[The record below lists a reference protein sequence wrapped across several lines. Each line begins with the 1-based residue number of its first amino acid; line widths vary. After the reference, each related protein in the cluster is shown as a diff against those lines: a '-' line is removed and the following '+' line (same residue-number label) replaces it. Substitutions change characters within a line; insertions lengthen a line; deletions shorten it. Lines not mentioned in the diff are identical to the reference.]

1 LILKGKK
8 MAKNGKKDTDNS
20 LSKTELKVLMRQFG
34 VTMQSI
40 ADNSG
45 FSKVDVSRIMNEEME
60 NKIMVTARRLVKQK
74 WDRSE
79 HLKEML
85 A

>member
-1 LILKGKK
+1 
-8 MAKNGKKDTDNS
+8 MAKKGNKDTNNS
-20 LSKTELKVLMRQFG
+20 LSKSELKVLMKQFG

-60 NKIMVTARRLVKQK
+60 AKIMVTARRLVKQNWEK
-74 WDRSE
+74 SE

>member
-1 LILKGKK
+1 
-8 MAKNGKKDTDNS
+8 MAK
-20 LSKTELKVLMRQFG
+20 
-34 VTMQSI
+34 MQSI

-60 NKIMVTARRLVKQK
+60 AKIMVTARRLVRQS
-74 WDRSE
+74 WDKSE
-79 HLKEML
+79 HLKEKL

>member
-1 LILKGKK
+1 
-8 MAKNGKKDTDNS
+8 MAKSGKKDTNNS

>member
-1 LILKGKK
+1 
-8 MAKNGKKDTDNS
+8 MAKSGRKDTDNS
-20 LSKTELKVLMRQFG
+20 LSKTQLKVLMKQFG

-60 NKIMVTARRLVKQK
+60 AKIMVTARRLVRQS
-74 WDRSE
+74 WDKSE

>member
-1 LILKGKK
+1 
-8 MAKNGKKDTDNS
+8 MAKNGRKDTDNS
-20 LSKTELKVLMRQFG
+20 LSKTELKVLMKRFG

-40 ADNSG
+40 ADNTG

-60 NKIMVTARRLVKQK
+60 AKIMVTARRLVKQNWEK
-74 WDRSE
+74 SE

>member
-1 LILKGKK
+1 

-20 LSKTELKVLMRQFG
+20 LSKTELKVLMKQFG
-34 VTMQSI
+34 VTMQAI

-60 NKIMVTARRLVKQK
+60 EVVMDTVYKLLKEKNNKHNKI
-74 WDRSE
+74 
-79 HLKEML
+79 L
-85 A
+85 AECN

>member
-1 LILKGKK
+1 MAKKGKK
-8 MAKNGKKDTDNS
+8 STNDS
-20 LSKTELKVLMRQFG
+20 LSKTELKVLMKQFG

-60 NKIMVTARRLVKQK
+60 AKIMVTARRLVKQNWEK
-74 WDRSE
+74 SE
-79 HLKEML
+79 HLKAML

>member
-1 LILKGKK
+1 
-8 MAKNGKKDTDNS
+8 MAKSGRKDTDNS

-60 NKIMVTARRLVKQK
+60 NKIMVTARRLVKQNWEK
-74 WDRSE
+74 SE
-79 HLKEML
+79 HLKEMH

>member
-1 LILKGKK
+1 

>member
-1 LILKGKK
+1 

-20 LSKTELKVLMRQFG
+20 LSKTELKRLMKQFG

-60 NKIMVTARRLVKQK
+60 AKIMVTARRLVKQNWEK
-74 WDRSE
+74 SE

>member
-1 LILKGKK
+1 
-8 MAKNGKKDTDNS
+8 MAKNGKKDTNNS
-20 LSKTELKVLMRQFG
+20 LSKTELKVLMKQFG

-60 NKIMVTARRLVKQK
+60 AKIMVTARIHVRQS
-74 WDRSE
+74 WDKSE
-79 HLKEML
+79 HLKEKL

>member
-1 LILKGKK
+1 
-8 MAKNGKKDTDNS
+8 MAKSGRKDTNNF
-20 LSKTELKVLMRQFG
+20 LTKTELKVLMRQFG

>member
-1 LILKGKK
+1 
-8 MAKNGKKDTDNS
+8 MAKSGRKDTDNS

-79 HLKEML
+79 HLKAML

>member
-1 LILKGKK
+1 
-8 MAKNGKKDTDNS
+8 MAKNGKKDTNNS
-20 LSKTELKVLMRQFG
+20 LSKTELKVLMKQFG

-60 NKIMVTARRLVKQK
+60 AKIMVTAPRLVRQS
-74 WDRSE
+74 WDKSE
-79 HLKEML
+79 HLKEKL